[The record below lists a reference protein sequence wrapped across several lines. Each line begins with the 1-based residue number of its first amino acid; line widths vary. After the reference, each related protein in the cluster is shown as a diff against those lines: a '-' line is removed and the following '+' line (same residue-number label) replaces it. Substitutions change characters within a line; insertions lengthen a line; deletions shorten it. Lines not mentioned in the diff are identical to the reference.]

1 MRLTMIALFAAT
13 ALTVLGC
20 EGKPEMRPD
29 PVEVKVSVRLPGGA
43 SAKDLNLT
51 LVPQQNSL
59 PGGGK
64 LDASGALAAKVVP
77 GKYIPYFD
85 EGNAKFPAYAKIPE
99 SFKSP
104 TADNAITIDG
114 TQPVAIEVK

>member
-1 MRLTMIALFAAT
+1 MIALFAAT

-29 PVEVKVSVRLPGGA
+29 PIEVKVSVRLPGGA
-43 SAKDLNLT
+43 PAKDLGLT
-51 LVPQQNSL
+51 LQPQQNTQ

-64 LDASGALAAKVVP
+64 LDAGGTLTTKIAP

-85 EGNAKFPAYAKIPE
+85 EGNSKHPAYASIPKG
-99 SFKSP
+99 FKSP
-104 TADNAITIDG
+104 NEANSVTIDG